1 VASTTQHLP
10 INPAFTIPESV
21 PCELFWYAVQTRPRH
36 EKKVAFELQNQKE
49 ITAFLPLCSSTRQWS
64 DRRVVLD
71 MPLFPGYVFVR
82 ITRDLHM
89 RVAVLRT
96 LGVAGFVGPRGIGA
110 PIPDAQIDS
119 VQAVLTR
126 GIPFSPFPFLDIGQ
140 RVRIRDGSLQG
151 VEGILTAVNGDNSLV
166 ISVELIQ
173 RSLAIRITGYTV
185 EPA

>member
-1 VASTTQHLP
+1 VSTIQRLP
-10 INPAFTIPESV
+10 IDQIFSIPEAIPS
-21 PCELFWYAVQTRPRH
+21 ELSWYALQTRPRH
-36 EKKVAFELQNQKE
+36 EKKVTFELQNNKE
-49 ITAFLPLCSSTRQWS
+49 ITAFLPLCASTRQWS

-82 ITRDLHM
+82 IPRDLRM

-96 LGVAGFVGPRGIGA
+96 YGVAGFVGPRGIGV
-110 PIPDAQIDS
+110 PIPDAQIEGL
-119 VQAVLTR
+119 QAVLTR
-126 GIPFSPFPFLDIGQ
+126 GVPYSPFPFLDIGK

-151 VEGILTAVNGDNSLV
+151 VEGILTAVNGDHSMV

>member
-1 VASTTQHLP
+1 VSTTQHLP
-10 INPAFTIPESV
+10 INSSFSIPEV
-21 PCELFWYAVQTRPRH
+21 IPAELSWYAVQTRPRH
-36 EKKVAFELQNQKE
+36 EKKVTFELQNNKE
-49 ITAFLPLCSSTRQWS
+49 ITAFLPLCSSIRQWS
-64 DRRVVLD
+64 DRRVALD

-82 ITRDLHM
+82 IPCDLRM

-96 LGVAGFVGPRGIGA
+96 YGVAGFVGPRGIGV
-110 PIPDAQIDS
+110 PIPDAQIEG
-119 VQAVLTR
+119 VQAILTR
-126 GIPFSPFPFLDIGQ
+126 GVPFSPYPFLDIGK

-151 VEGILTAVNGDNSLV
+151 VEGILTAVNGDHSLV